1 MSRAVCPGSFDPV
14 THGHLDIINRA
25 SKLFDFV
32 VVAVGSNMSKNA
44 LFTPDERVEM
54 LSEACAE
61 LDGRLGET
69 FSGLLVDFCAQVE
82 ADAIVK
88 GLRFVSDFD
97 YELQMAQMNR
107 QLSGVDTLFLPT
119 AAAVVVR
126 LLQPGPRGR
135 PARRRRQPVPARG
148 HRRTYDCA
156 GQHERAATRPRELE
170 EERWSSARPPRRS

>member
-14 THGHLDIINRA
+14 THGHLDIVNRSA
-25 SKLFDFV
+25 ALFDYV
-32 VVAVGSNMSKNA
+32 VVAVGTNMSKNA

-54 LSEACAE
+54 LNEACAE
-61 LDGRLGET
+61 LDGVTVTT

-97 YELQMAQMNR
+97 YELQMAQMNS

-119 AAAVVVR
+119 AAQWSYVSSSLVR
-126 LLQPGPRGR
+126 EVALLGGDVDQFLPEGIAERTI
-135 PARRRRQPVPARG
+135 ARA
-148 HRRTYDCA
+148 
-156 GQHERAATRPRELE
+156 HERAGRAAPGEQKE
-170 EERWSSARPPRRS
+170 